1 MWYAKSET
9 RLTNEM
15 KTCFAKIDTNKS
27 GTIDKD
33 EIRALLAELGHSVSD
48 QEVDDVEKA
57 IAHHAETGQITAIA
71 GLGDATGMPLTQ
83 LNLVVAA
90 LWGVVLYDEVRG
102 ARAIALFV
110 LSVACAVGA
119 ALLLLL

>member
-1 MWYAKSET
+1 MGA
-9 RLTNEM
+9 L
-15 KTCFAKIDTNKS
+15 CFCC
-27 GTIDKD
+27 
-33 EIRALLAELGHSVSD
+33 
-48 QEVDDVEKA
+48 
-57 IAHHAETGQITAIA
+57 AETGQITAIA

>member
-1 MWYAKSET
+1 MGA
-9 RLTNEM
+9 L
-15 KTCFAKIDTNKS
+15 CFCC
-27 GTIDKD
+27 
-33 EIRALLAELGHSVSD
+33 
-48 QEVDDVEKA
+48 
-57 IAHHAETGQITAIA
+57 AETGQITAIA

-102 ARAIALFV
+102 ARAPIALSFV